1 MFCPLYSE
9 ARLAGEKRRDFS
21 TELGKSTQNTPTSTK
36 SEPIQSRLHYLPK
49 VFSSES
55 KVHNKW
61 AKFSPFS
68 PQKRPFVFRLIRSP
82 IAADTGT
89 CHRNEFRNHCESK
102 PFREIRNHFESQNYS
117 EISQPLRNSEPLRT
131 SEFFYEWRAITL
143 HYRSKKCVSGL
154 WFVAAAL

>member
-21 TELGKSTQNTPTSTK
+21 TKLDKSTQNTPTSTK
-36 SEPIQSRLHYLPK
+36 SEPVRSRLHYFPN

-61 AKFSPFS
+61 AKISLFS
-68 PQKRPFVFRLIRSP
+68 PQKRPFVFRLYIRSP

-89 CHRNEFRNHCESK
+89 RHRNK
-102 PFREIRNHFESQNYS
+102 IAPD
-117 EISQPLRNSEPLRT
+117 P
-131 SEFFYEWRAITL
+131 
-143 HYRSKKCVSGL
+143 G
-154 WFVAAAL
+154 

>member
-21 TELGKSTQNTPTSTK
+21 TELDKSTQNTPTSTK
-36 SEPIQSRLHYLPK
+36 SKPVQSRLQYFPK

-61 AKFSPFS
+61 AKISPFS

-89 CHRNEFRNHCESK
+89 RHRNK
-102 PFREIRNHFESQNYS
+102 IP
-117 EISQPLRNSEPLRT
+117 PDL
-131 SEFFYEWRAITL
+131 
-143 HYRSKKCVSGL
+143 G
-154 WFVAAAL
+154 